1 MENIIATQKLTK
13 KYGNL
18 TAVNKVDLKVKRGE
32 IFGFLGP
39 NGAGKSTMIRMLCGI
54 LQPTAGQATVNG
66 YDIVHQPERIK
77 QSIGY
82 VTQRFGLYDDL
93 TIGEN
98 LRFYASLYNIAQDKI
113 DKNVNNLLKL
123 FKFSARVDSLV
134 GELSGG
140 LKQRLAIACAIVH
153 DPEIIFLDEP
163 TAGVDPVL
171 RKDIWEVL
179 KSLSQDGITLFL
191 TTHYMEEAE
200 RCHSLGFI
208 FNGTLMAVDTPAH
221 FQAAGKSLED
231 VYVSFMNEKS

>member
-1 MENIIATQKLTK
+1 MDYIIETQKLTK
-13 KYGNL
+13 TYGYL
-18 TAVNKVDLKVKRGE
+18 TAVNKIDLKVKKGE

-39 NGAGKSTMIRMLCGI
+39 NGSGKSTTIRMLCGI
-54 LQPTAGQATVNG
+54 LQPNSGTALVNG
-66 YDIVHQPERIK
+66 YDIVRQPEKIK
-77 QSIGY
+77 QGIGY

-98 LRFYASLYNIAQDKI
+98 LNFYASLYNIPQQKI
-113 DKNVNNLLKL
+113 KKNVTNILTLLK
-123 FKFSARVDSLV
+123 FNERVNSLV

-171 RKDIWEVL
+171 RKEIWEVL
-179 KSLSQDGITLFL
+179 KNLFQQGITLFI

-200 RCHSLGFI
+200 KCHSLGFI
-208 FNGTLMAVDTPAH
+208 FDGKLMAVDTPAH
-221 FQAAGKSLED
+221 FQAGGKSLED
-231 VYVSFMNEKS
+231 VYISFMGKKS